1 MAELEKE
8 QTFPQRMRVY
18 LMGLLPSR
26 LPGEDRSAFTCMRNG
41 CIMLGRSMIL
51 LLLSF
56 GRKSWREE
64 YYG

>member
-18 LMGLLPSR
+18 LMGLLPSC
-26 LPGEDRSAFTCMRNG
+26 LPGEDRTAFTCMRNG
-41 CIMLGRSMIL
+41 CIMLSRSIIL

-56 GRKSWREE
+56 GRKSWTEE